1 MGLSASKRVKS
12 SLQNSPKFDS
22 VCDSVYSECLDLSEH
37 AFAGVRPYQLS
48 GASLRLHQSLCDHHP
63 LIKRWVPSPPTQLQV
78 DRALRVVTR
87 SGDSVQDQTL
97 GRVEFKA
104 FEVELFADAVVAG
117 AGQALLRRVP
127 IGVAGIA
134 GVGLVAR
141 SGKELVATAI
151 GVYALGVAT
160 SVYLGL
166 SG

>member
-1 MGLSASKRVKS
+1 MGSIS
-12 SLQNSPKFDS
+12 SDS
-22 VCDSVYSECLDLSEH
+22 
-37 AFAGVRPYQLS
+37 
-48 GASLRLHQSLCDHHP
+48 
-63 LIKRWVPSPPTQLQV
+63 LQV

-134 GVGLVAR
+134 GVGLVTR